1 MLDNLL
7 YIVLLGLYAWLVR
20 WSRINMNMNNL
31 SNDKKNVQ
39 MAAKGQE
46 KLKIVIATKNQG
58 KVREMMNA
66 FHELP
71 VELVSLA
78 DLAERYEEPVEDGDT
93 FQANSLIKAGYYR
106 KQTGMACLADDS
118 GLEVEALDGAPGV
131 YSARF
136 AGENASDG
144 DNNAKLQQELKA
156 LGRESSPAAYQCAL
170 TFIDTDGRILTAQ
183 GFCRGE
189 IRLQAR
195 GDNGFGYDPY
205 FYVGDVTMAEMT
217 LAEKQAISHR
227 GAALREMA
235 GLLQDYFAGR

>member
-1 MLDNLL
+1 MKD
-7 YIVLLGLYAWLVR
+7 
-20 WSRINMNMNNL
+20 
-31 SNDKKNVQ
+31 VQ
-39 MAAKGQE
+39 VTAEGTA

-58 KVREMMNA
+58 KVREMINA
-66 FHELP
+66 FQGLP

-78 DLAERYEEPVEDGDT
+78 DLAERFQEPVEDGDT
-93 FQANSLIKAGYYR
+93 FAANSLLKAEYYC

-118 GLEVEALDGAPGV
+118 GLEVEALGGAPGV

-136 AGENASDG
+136 AGENASDA
-144 DNNAKLQQELKA
+144 DNNAKLQQELKK

-170 TFIDTDGRILTAQ
+170 TFMDADGRVLTAK

-195 GDNGFGYDPY
+195 GENGFGYDPY
-205 FYVGDVTMAEMT
+205 FYVGDVTMAERS
-217 LAEKQAISHR
+217 LAETQAIRHR

-235 GLLQDYFAGR
+235 VLLQDYFTGC

>member
-1 MLDNLL
+1 MKD
-7 YIVLLGLYAWLVR
+7 
-20 WSRINMNMNNL
+20 
-31 SNDKKNVQ
+31 VQ
-39 MAAKGQE
+39 VTAEGTA

-58 KVREMMNA
+58 KVREMINA
-66 FHELP
+66 FQGLP

-78 DLAERYEEPVEDGDT
+78 DLAERFQEPVEDGDT
-93 FQANSLIKAGYYR
+93 FAANSLLKAGYYQ

-118 GLEVEALDGAPGV
+118 GLEVEALGGAPGV

-136 AGENASDG
+136 AGENASDA
-144 DNNAKLQQELKA
+144 DNNAKLQQELKK

-170 TFIDTDGRILTAQ
+170 TFMDADGRVLPAK

-195 GDNGFGYDPY
+195 GENGFGYDPY
-205 FYVGDVTMAEMT
+205 FYVGDVTMAEMS

-235 GLLQDYFAGR
+235 KLLQDYFAGH

>member
-1 MLDNLL
+1 MKD
-7 YIVLLGLYAWLVR
+7 
-20 WSRINMNMNNL
+20 
-31 SNDKKNVQ
+31 VQ
-39 MAAKGQE
+39 VTAEGTV

-58 KVREMMNA
+58 KVREMINA
-66 FHELP
+66 FQGLP

-78 DLAERYEEPVEDGDT
+78 DLAERFQEPVEDGDT
-93 FQANSLIKAGYYR
+93 FAANSLLKAEYYC

-118 GLEVEALDGAPGV
+118 GLEVEALGGAPGV

-136 AGENASDG
+136 AGENASDA
-144 DNNAKLQQELKA
+144 DNNAKLQQELKK

-170 TFIDTDGRILTAQ
+170 TFMDAEGRVLTAK

-195 GDNGFGYDPY
+195 GENGFGYDPY
-205 FYVGDVTMAEMT
+205 FYVGDVTMAEMS

-235 GLLQDYFAGR
+235 VLLQDYFAGC

>member
-1 MLDNLL
+1 M
-7 YIVLLGLYAWLVR
+7 
-20 WSRINMNMNNL
+20 
-31 SNDKKNVQ
+31 KNVQ
-39 MAAKGQE
+39 MAANEKS

-58 KVREMMNA
+58 KVREMIHA
-66 FHELP
+66 FQGLP

-78 DLAERYEEPVEDGDT
+78 DLDERFQEPVEDGDT
-93 FQANSLIKAGYYR
+93 FAANSLLKAEYYQ

-118 GLEVEALDGAPGV
+118 GLEVEALGGAPGV

-136 AGENASDG
+136 AGESASDA
-144 DNNAKLQQELKA
+144 DNNAKLQQELKK

-170 TFIDTDGRILTAQ
+170 TFMDAEGRTLTAK
-183 GFCRGE
+183 GVCRGE

-195 GDNGFGYDPY
+195 GENGFGYDPY
-205 FYVGDVTMAEMT
+205 FYVGDVTMAEMS

-235 GLLQDYFAGR
+235 VLLQDYFAGC

>member
-1 MLDNLL
+1 M
-7 YIVLLGLYAWLVR
+7 
-20 WSRINMNMNNL
+20 
-31 SNDKKNVQ
+31 KNVQ
-39 MAAKGQE
+39 MAANEKS

-58 KVREMMNA
+58 KVREMINA
-66 FHELP
+66 FQGLP

-78 DLAERYEEPVEDGDT
+78 DLAERFQEPVEDGDT
-93 FQANSLIKAGYYR
+93 FTANSLLKAGYYQ

-118 GLEVEALDGAPGV
+118 GLEVEALGGAPGV

-136 AGENASDG
+136 AGENASDA
-144 DNNAKLQQELKA
+144 DNNAKLQQELKK

-170 TFIDTDGRILTAQ
+170 TFMDAEGRILTAK

-195 GDNGFGYDPY
+195 GENGFGYDPY
-205 FYVGDVTMAEMT
+205 FYVGDVTMAEMS
-217 LAEKQAISHR
+217 LAEKPAISHR

-235 GLLQDYFAGR
+235 VLLQDYFAGC

>member
-1 MLDNLL
+1 MKD
-7 YIVLLGLYAWLVR
+7 
-20 WSRINMNMNNL
+20 
-31 SNDKKNVQ
+31 VQ
-39 MAAKGQE
+39 MAANEKS

-58 KVREMMNA
+58 KVREMINA
-66 FHELP
+66 FQGLP

-78 DLAERYEEPVEDGDT
+78 DLAERFQEPVEDGDT
-93 FQANSLIKAGYYR
+93 FAANSLLKAGYYQ

-118 GLEVEALDGAPGV
+118 GLEVEALGGAPGV

-136 AGENASDG
+136 AGENASDA
-144 DNNAKLQQELKA
+144 DNNAKLQQELKK
-156 LGRESSPAAYQCAL
+156 LGRESSPAAYQCTL
-170 TFIDTDGRILTAQ
+170 TFMDADGRVLTAK

-195 GDNGFGYDPY
+195 GENGFGYDPY
-205 FYVGDVTMAEMT
+205 FYVGDVTMAEMS

-235 GLLQDYFAGR
+235 VLLQDYFAGC

>member
-1 MLDNLL
+1 MKD
-7 YIVLLGLYAWLVR
+7 
-20 WSRINMNMNNL
+20 
-31 SNDKKNVQ
+31 VQ
-39 MAAKGQE
+39 MAANEKS

-58 KVREMMNA
+58 KVREMINA
-66 FHELP
+66 FQGLP

-78 DLAERYEEPVEDGDT
+78 DLAERFQEPVEDGDT
-93 FQANSLIKAGYYR
+93 FAENSLLKAGYYQ

-118 GLEVEALDGAPGV
+118 GLEVEALGGAPGV

-136 AGENASDG
+136 AGESASDA
-144 DNNAKLQQELKA
+144 DNNAKLQQELKK

-170 TFIDTDGRILTAQ
+170 TFMDAEGRVLTAK

-195 GDNGFGYDPY
+195 GENGFGYDPY
-205 FYVGDVTMAEMT
+205 FYVGDVTMAEMS

-235 GLLQDYFAGR
+235 KLLQEYFAGH

>member
-1 MLDNLL
+1 MKD
-7 YIVLLGLYAWLVR
+7 
-20 WSRINMNMNNL
+20 
-31 SNDKKNVQ
+31 VQ
-39 MAAKGQE
+39 MAANEKS

-58 KVREMMNA
+58 KVREMINA
-66 FHELP
+66 FQGLP

-78 DLAERYEEPVEDGDT
+78 DLAERFQEPVEDGDT
-93 FQANSLIKAGYYR
+93 FAANSMLKAGYYQ

-118 GLEVEALDGAPGV
+118 GLEVEALGGAPGV

-136 AGENASDG
+136 AGENASDA
-144 DNNAKLQQELKA
+144 DNNAKLQQELKK

-170 TFIDTDGRILTAQ
+170 TFMDADGRVLTAK

-195 GDNGFGYDPY
+195 GENGFGYDPY
-205 FYVGDVTMAEMT
+205 FYVGDVTMAEMS

-235 GLLQDYFAGR
+235 KLLQDYFAGH

>member
-1 MLDNLL
+1 MKD
-7 YIVLLGLYAWLVR
+7 
-20 WSRINMNMNNL
+20 
-31 SNDKKNVQ
+31 VQ
-39 MAAKGQE
+39 VTAEGTA

-58 KVREMMNA
+58 KVREMINA
-66 FHELP
+66 FQGLP

-78 DLAERYEEPVEDGDT
+78 DLAERFQEPVEDGDT
-93 FQANSLIKAGYYR
+93 FAANSLLKAEYYC

-118 GLEVEALDGAPGV
+118 GLEVEALGGAPGV

-136 AGENASDG
+136 AGENAIDA
-144 DNNAKLQQELKA
+144 DNNAKLQQELKK

-170 TFIDTDGRILTAQ
+170 TFMDADGRVLTAK

-195 GDNGFGYDPY
+195 GENGFGYDPY
-205 FYVGDVTMAEMT
+205 FYVGDVTMAEMS

-235 GLLQDYFAGR
+235 KLLQDYFAGH

>member
-1 MLDNLL
+1 M
-7 YIVLLGLYAWLVR
+7 
-20 WSRINMNMNNL
+20 
-31 SNDKKNVQ
+31 KNVQ
-39 MAAKGQE
+39 MAANEKS

-58 KVREMMNA
+58 KVREMINA
-66 FHELP
+66 FQGLP

-78 DLAERYEEPVEDGDT
+78 DLAERFQEPVEDGDT
-93 FQANSLIKAGYYR
+93 FAANSLLKAGYYQ

-118 GLEVEALDGAPGV
+118 GLEVEALGGAPGV

-136 AGENASDG
+136 AGENASDA
-144 DNNAKLQQELKA
+144 DNNAKLQQELKK
-156 LGRESSPAAYQCAL
+156 LGRESSSAAYQCAL
-170 TFIDTDGRILTAQ
+170 TFMDADGRVLTAK

-195 GDNGFGYDPY
+195 GENGFGYDPY
-205 FYVGDVTMAEMT
+205 FYVGDVTMAEMS

-235 GLLQDYFAGR
+235 VLLQDYFAGC

>member
-1 MLDNLL
+1 M
-7 YIVLLGLYAWLVR
+7 
-20 WSRINMNMNNL
+20 
-31 SNDKKNVQ
+31 KNVQ
-39 MAAKGQE
+39 LAAEGTA

-58 KVREMMNA
+58 KVREMINA
-66 FHELP
+66 FQGLP

-78 DLAERYEEPVEDGDT
+78 DLAERFQEPVEDGDT
-93 FQANSLIKAGYYR
+93 FAANSLLKAGYYQ

-118 GLEVEALDGAPGV
+118 GLEVEALGGAPGV

-136 AGENASDG
+136 AGENASDA
-144 DNNAKLQQELKA
+144 DNNAKLQQELKK

-170 TFIDTDGRILTAQ
+170 TFMDADGRVLTAK

-195 GDNGFGYDPY
+195 GENGFGYDPY
-205 FYVGDVTMAEMT
+205 FYVGDVTMAEMS

-235 GLLQDYFAGR
+235 VLLQDYFAGC

>member
-1 MLDNLL
+1 MKD
-7 YIVLLGLYAWLVR
+7 
-20 WSRINMNMNNL
+20 
-31 SNDKKNVQ
+31 VQ
-39 MAAKGQE
+39 VTAEGTA

-58 KVREMMNA
+58 KVREMINA
-66 FHELP
+66 FQGLL

-78 DLAERYEEPVEDGDT
+78 DLAERFQEPVEDGDT
-93 FQANSLIKAGYYR
+93 FAANSLLKAEYYC

-118 GLEVEALDGAPGV
+118 GLEVEALGGAPGV

-136 AGENASDG
+136 AGENASDA
-144 DNNAKLQQELKA
+144 DNNAKLQQELKK

-170 TFIDTDGRILTAQ
+170 TFMDAEGRVLTAK

-195 GDNGFGYDPY
+195 GENGFGYDPY
-205 FYVGDVTMAEMT
+205 FYVGDVTMAEMS

-235 GLLQDYFAGR
+235 VLLQDYFAGH

>member
-1 MLDNLL
+1 MKD
-7 YIVLLGLYAWLVR
+7 
-20 WSRINMNMNNL
+20 
-31 SNDKKNVQ
+31 VQ
-39 MAAKGQE
+39 VTAEGTA
-46 KLKIVIATKNQG
+46 KLKIVIATKYQG
-58 KVREMMNA
+58 KVREMINA
-66 FHELP
+66 FQGLP

-78 DLAERYEEPVEDGDT
+78 DLAERFQEPVEDGDT
-93 FQANSLIKAGYYR
+93 FAANSLLKAEYYC

-118 GLEVEALDGAPGV
+118 GLEVEALGGAPGV

-136 AGENASDG
+136 AGENASDA
-144 DNNAKLQQELKA
+144 DNNAKLQQELKK

-170 TFIDTDGRILTAQ
+170 TFMDAEGRVLTAK

-195 GDNGFGYDPY
+195 GENGFGYDPY
-205 FYVGDVTMAEMT
+205 FYVGDVTMAEMS

-235 GLLQDYFAGR
+235 KLLQDYFAGH

>member
-1 MLDNLL
+1 MKD
-7 YIVLLGLYAWLVR
+7 
-20 WSRINMNMNNL
+20 
-31 SNDKKNVQ
+31 VQ
-39 MAAKGQE
+39 MAANEKS

-58 KVREMMNA
+58 KVREMINA
-66 FHELP
+66 FQGLP

-78 DLAERYEEPVEDGDT
+78 DLAERFQEPVEDGDT
-93 FQANSLIKAGYYR
+93 FAANSLLKAEYYC
-106 KQTGMACLADDS
+106 KQTGLACLADDS
-118 GLEVEALDGAPGV
+118 GLEVEALGGAPGV

-136 AGENASDG
+136 AGENASDA
-144 DNNAKLQQELKA
+144 DNNAKLQQELKK

-170 TFIDTDGRILTAQ
+170 TFMDADGRVLTAK

-195 GDNGFGYDPY
+195 GENGFGYDPY
-205 FYVGDVTMAEMT
+205 FYVGDVTMAEMS

-235 GLLQDYFAGR
+235 VLLQDYFAGC

>member
-1 MLDNLL
+1 MKD
-7 YIVLLGLYAWLVR
+7 
-20 WSRINMNMNNL
+20 
-31 SNDKKNVQ
+31 VQ
-39 MAAKGQE
+39 MAANEKS

-58 KVREMMNA
+58 KVREMINA
-66 FHELP
+66 FQGLP
-71 VELVSLA
+71 AELVSLA
-78 DLAERYEEPVEDGDT
+78 DLAERFQEPVEDGDT
-93 FQANSLIKAGYYR
+93 FAANSLLKAGYYQ

-118 GLEVEALDGAPGV
+118 GLEVEALGGAPGV

-136 AGENASDG
+136 AGESASDA
-144 DNNAKLQQELKA
+144 DNNAKLQQELKK

-170 TFIDTDGRILTAQ
+170 TFMDADGRVLTAK

-195 GDNGFGYDPY
+195 GENGFGDDPY
-205 FYVGDVTMAEMT
+205 FYVGDVTMAEMS

-235 GLLQDYFAGR
+235 VLLQDYFAGC

>member
-1 MLDNLL
+1 MKD
-7 YIVLLGLYAWLVR
+7 
-20 WSRINMNMNNL
+20 
-31 SNDKKNVQ
+31 VQ
-39 MAAKGQE
+39 LAAEGTA

-58 KVREMMNA
+58 KVREMINA
-66 FHELP
+66 FQGLP

-78 DLAERYEEPVEDGDT
+78 DLAERFQEPVEDGDT
-93 FQANSLIKAGYYR
+93 FAANSLLKAEYYC

-118 GLEVEALDGAPGV
+118 GLEVEALGGAPGV

-136 AGENASDG
+136 AGENASDA
-144 DNNAKLQQELKA
+144 DNNAKLQQELKK

-170 TFIDTDGRILTAQ
+170 TFMDAEGRVLTAK

-189 IRLQAR
+189 IHLQAR
-195 GDNGFGYDPY
+195 GENGFGYDPY
-205 FYVGDVTMAEMT
+205 FYVGDVTMAEMS

-235 GLLQDYFAGR
+235 VLLQDYFAGC

>member
-1 MLDNLL
+1 MKD
-7 YIVLLGLYAWLVR
+7 
-20 WSRINMNMNNL
+20 
-31 SNDKKNVQ
+31 VQ
-39 MAAKGQE
+39 MAANEKS

-58 KVREMMNA
+58 KVREMINA
-66 FHELP
+66 FQGLP

-78 DLAERYEEPVEDGDT
+78 DLAERFQEPVEDGDT
-93 FQANSLIKAGYYR
+93 FAANSLLKAGYYQ

-118 GLEVEALDGAPGV
+118 GLEVEALGGAPGV

-136 AGENASDG
+136 AGENASDA
-144 DNNAKLQQELKA
+144 DNNAKLQQELKK

-170 TFIDTDGRILTAQ
+170 TFMDADGRVMTAK

-195 GDNGFGYDPY
+195 GENGFGYDPY
-205 FYVGDVTMAEMT
+205 FYVGDVTMAEMS

-235 GLLQDYFAGR
+235 VLLQDYFAGC

>member
-1 MLDNLL
+1 MKD
-7 YIVLLGLYAWLVR
+7 
-20 WSRINMNMNNL
+20 
-31 SNDKKNVQ
+31 VQ
-39 MAAKGQE
+39 VTAEGTA

-58 KVREMMNA
+58 KVREMINA
-66 FHELP
+66 FQGLP

-78 DLAERYEEPVEDGDT
+78 DLAERFQEPVEDGDT
-93 FQANSLIKAGYYR
+93 FAANSLLKAEYYC

-118 GLEVEALDGAPGV
+118 GLEVEALGGAPGV

-136 AGENASDG
+136 AGENASDAA
-144 DNNAKLQQELKA
+144 NNAKLQQELKK

-170 TFIDTDGRILTAQ
+170 TFMDAEGRVLTAK

-195 GDNGFGYDPY
+195 GENGFGYDPY
-205 FYVGDVTMAEMT
+205 FYVGDVTMAEMS

-235 GLLQDYFAGR
+235 VLLQDYFAGC

>member
-1 MLDNLL
+1 MKD
-7 YIVLLGLYAWLVR
+7 
-20 WSRINMNMNNL
+20 
-31 SNDKKNVQ
+31 VQ
-39 MAAKGQE
+39 VTAEGTV

-58 KVREMMNA
+58 KVREMINA
-66 FHELP
+66 FQGLP

-78 DLAERYEEPVEDGDT
+78 DLAERFQEPVEDGDT
-93 FQANSLIKAGYYR
+93 FAANSLLKAEYYC

-118 GLEVEALDGAPGV
+118 GLEVEALGGAPGV

-136 AGENASDG
+136 AGENASDA
-144 DNNAKLQQELKA
+144 DNNAKLQQELKK

-170 TFIDTDGRILTAQ
+170 TFRDADGRVLTAK

-195 GDNGFGYDPY
+195 GENGFGYDPY
-205 FYVGDVTMAEMT
+205 FYVGDVTMAEMS

-235 GLLQDYFAGR
+235 VLLQDYFAGC

>member
-1 MLDNLL
+1 MKD
-7 YIVLLGLYAWLVR
+7 
-20 WSRINMNMNNL
+20 
-31 SNDKKNVQ
+31 VQ
-39 MAAKGQE
+39 VTAEGTA

-58 KVREMMNA
+58 KVREMINA
-66 FHELP
+66 FQGLP

-78 DLAERYEEPVEDGDT
+78 DLAERFQEPVEDGDT
-93 FQANSLIKAGYYR
+93 FAANSLLKAGYYQ

-118 GLEVEALDGAPGV
+118 GLEVEALGGAPGV

-136 AGENASDG
+136 AGENASDD
-144 DNNAKLQQELKA
+144 DNNAKLQQELRA

-170 TFIDTDGRILTAQ
+170 TFMDADGRVLTAK

-195 GDNGFGYDPY
+195 GENGFGYDPY
-205 FYVGDVTMAEMT
+205 FYVGDVTMAEMS

-235 GLLQDYFAGR
+235 KLLQDYFAGH

>member
-1 MLDNLL
+1 MKD
-7 YIVLLGLYAWLVR
+7 
-20 WSRINMNMNNL
+20 
-31 SNDKKNVQ
+31 VQ
-39 MAAKGQE
+39 MAANE
-46 KLKIVIATKNQG
+46 MSKLKIVIATKNQG
-58 KVREMMNA
+58 KVREMINA
-66 FHELP
+66 FQGLP

-78 DLAERYEEPVEDGDT
+78 DLAERFQEPVEDGDT
-93 FQANSLIKAGYYR
+93 FAANSLLKAEYYC

-118 GLEVEALDGAPGV
+118 GLEVEALGGAPGV

-136 AGENASDG
+136 AGENASDA
-144 DNNAKLQQELKA
+144 DNNAKLQQELKK

-170 TFIDTDGRILTAQ
+170 TFMDADGRVLTAK

-195 GDNGFGYDPY
+195 GENGFGYDPY
-205 FYVGDVTMAEMT
+205 FYVGDVTMAEMS

-235 GLLQDYFAGR
+235 VLLQDYFAGC